1 MRVLIPQGC
10 GKTPVRI
17 QRCARA
23 AAAVAEALA
32 LEDTIEQEETVLVVV
47 DAVDPSEMPRTWGSV
62 DLLKANMGDQMC
74 SVGAEDDEDSGAPD
88 GDEESGTKM

>member
-47 DAVDPSEMPRTWGSV
+47 AVDPLEVHRTWGSV

-74 SVGAEDDEDSGAPD
+74 SVGAEDDEDSGGPD